1 MNLDDLPLARKID
14 RLRRTLPVSGYPR
27 PTLLAELRVRKAAG
41 RSMPQLTV
49 IDIIDPGEGK
59 GLLCR
64 FLVDDRDARSFVAP
78 LSQIALDRRH
88 PVARA
93 VAMQRRPPRAGAA

>member
-14 RLRRTLPVSGYPR
+14 RLRRTLRASGYPR
-27 PTLLAELRVRKAAG
+27 PTLLSELRIRKAVG
-41 RSMPQLTV
+41 RSTPKLTV
-49 IDIIDPGEGK
+49 IDLIDAGEGK

-64 FLVDDRDARSFVAP
+64 FLVDDRDARSFVSP

-88 PVARA
+88 PLARA
-93 VAMQRRPPRAGAA
+93 IAMQARPPRAGAA